1 MSISSIRIGI
11 VQENPVVG
19 DIQGNTDLVIRSI
32 KDFGKKRPPD
42 IVVFSEMFL
51 TGYPPEDLLYREDLL
66 KAVNQNLEEISKAY
80 KDIHIVIGY
89 PRLKK
94 GKLFNAA
101 GVIYQGSIQHEYFLV
116 EH

>member
-19 DIQGNTDLVIRSI
+19 DIQGNTDLVIKSI
-32 KDFGKKRPPD
+32 KGFGKKRPPD

-66 KAVNQNLEEISKAY
+66 KAVNQNLEEIIKSQDLSKF
-80 KDIHIVIGY
+80 I
-89 PRLKK
+89 L
-94 GKLFNAA
+94 
-101 GVIYQGSIQHEYFLV
+101 
-116 EH
+116 